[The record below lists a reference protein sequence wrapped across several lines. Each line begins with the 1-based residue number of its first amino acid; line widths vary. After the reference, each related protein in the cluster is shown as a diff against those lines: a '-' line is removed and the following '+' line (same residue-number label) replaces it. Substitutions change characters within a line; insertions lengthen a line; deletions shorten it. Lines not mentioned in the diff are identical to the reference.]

1 MVGDDVLTKLRTN
14 RLEDVAQMS
23 DDREVPENRVL
34 SLQEVVDRQH
44 NQKHDDD
51 DKNDEHD

>member
-1 MVGDDVLTKLRTN
+1 
-14 RLEDVAQMS
+14 MS